1 MEQILE
7 ENTLMVYSVV
17 VAISYITGCVQVY
30 GLCLFKKH
38 DSLVIIQ
45 RRYPKIVMMESM
57 MCCIALFVSLP
68 IDYNTAMDAFSF
80 SRSEYNQ
87 IITFCGI
94 VISSYSPFFMLV
106 AEGTRIWLISYDLHY
121 LSSSKNSKWKS
132 QIDASFADKDW
143 YLRNLSTWGNR
154 QFVGKYCFIYYIL
167 ASTSKTIMHTVIE
180 AVDRDYLLIYHFT
193 NFLFCVTPTFTVF
206 YVYFK
211 TPKRLN
217 DEFLFQY
224 ELKWTTILWGV
235 GFICYVSAIAVDS
248 MGYHRMSY
256 TMTSLITIGSLYSP
270 ALLSTVVVPTKI
282 IAMKSWDAASPTFY
296 RSTRIKHSEKTKK
309 QREMAPVDYV
319 LKLRETLDDEAKFEA
334 FIEWMYR
341 EFSSENILSFIEL
354 VQFKQWIKDELRRTG
369 SLSDSVETVNTQ
381 SDQYDYKL
389 YDKMPKSSI
398 IYEIN
403 CGEEEG
409 AEESI
414 VETPVAPAIVISETV
429 SLSANEGETGKHIVL
444 EVPELED
451 VDTRSRNVQMR
462 ARKIAHLFYKKY
474 IKTGSVMEINISGL
488 LREKF
493 KQLDRSRYADLEMVQ
508 FITLYD
514 ELIGEMM
521 KYISYSFVRF
531 DISLQ

>member
-1 MEQILE
+1 
-7 ENTLMVYSVV
+7 
-17 VAISYITGCVQVY
+17 
-30 GLCLFKKH
+30 
-38 DSLVIIQ
+38 
-45 RRYPKIVMMESM
+45 
-57 MCCIALFVSLP
+57 
-68 IDYNTAMDAFSF
+68 
-80 SRSEYNQ
+80 
-87 IITFCGI
+87 
-94 VISSYSPFFMLV
+94 
-106 AEGTRIWLISYDLHY
+106 
-121 LSSSKNSKWKS
+121 
-132 QIDASFADKDW
+132 
-143 YLRNLSTWGNR
+143 
-154 QFVGKYCFIYYIL
+154 
-167 ASTSKTIMHTVIE
+167 
-180 AVDRDYLLIYHFT
+180 
-193 NFLFCVTPTFTVF
+193 
-206 YVYFK
+206 
-211 TPKRLN
+211 
-217 DEFLFQY
+217 
-224 ELKWTTILWGV
+224 
-235 GFICYVSAIAVDS
+235 
-248 MGYHRMSY
+248 
-256 TMTSLITIGSLYSP
+256 
-270 ALLSTVVVPTKI
+270 
-282 IAMKSWDAASPTFY
+282 
-296 RSTRIKHSEKTKK
+296 
-309 QREMAPVDYV
+309 MAPVDYV